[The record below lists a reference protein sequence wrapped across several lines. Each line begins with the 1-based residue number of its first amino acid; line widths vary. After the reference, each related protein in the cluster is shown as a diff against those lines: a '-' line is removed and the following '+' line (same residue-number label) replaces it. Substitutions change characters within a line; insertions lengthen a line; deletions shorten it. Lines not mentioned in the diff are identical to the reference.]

1 MSPRPRIVVTRR
13 LPELVERRLTELFN
27 TDLNQDDQ
35 PFSATKL
42 RQALSAADG
51 VLCTVTDRIDQAV
64 LTVEPLRAR
73 ILANFGVGYNHID
86 LALAGKRGLVVT
98 NTPGV
103 LTESTADLAIGLML
117 MVARRL
123 GEGERELRTGAWQGW
138 APTHLMGN
146 DVSGKTVGIIGL
158 GRIGRAVARRAHHG
172 FGMTGLG
179 YSPRPIPEAESRALG
194 VEQVDLER
202 LLEQADFVSL
212 HCPVTPSTRHL
223 MNRQR
228 LALMKSSGILINTAR
243 GEIVDEGALV
253 EALKS
258 GTIAGAGLDVYE
270 EEPTVTRGLL
280 DLRNVVLLPHLGSA
294 TESTR
299 TAMGMKAIDNLV
311 AFFSDGRPVDEVK
324 SEGVRSE

>member
-13 LPELVERRLTELFN
+13 LPELVERKLTELFN
-27 TDLNQDDQ
+27 TDLNQDDE

-64 LTVEPLRAR
+64 LSVEPLRAR

-86 LALAGKRGLVVT
+86 LAHAGRRGLVVT

-103 LTESTADLAIGLML
+103 LTESTADLAMGLML

-123 GEGERELRTGAWQGW
+123 GEGERELRTGAWKGW
-138 APTHLMGN
+138 APTHLMGH

-172 FGMTGLG
+172 FGMAVLG
-179 YSPRPIPEAESRALG
+179 HTPRPIPEGEARALG
-194 VEQVDLER
+194 VEQVDFEQV
-202 LLEQADFVSL
+202 LEQADFVSL

-223 MNRQR
+223 MNRQS
-228 LALMKSSGILINTAR
+228 LARMKPSGILINTAR
-243 GEIVDEGALV
+243 GEIVDEEALV
-253 EALKS
+253 EALRS

-270 EEPTVTRGLL
+270 QEPRVTRGLL
-280 DLRNVVLLPHLGSA
+280 ELRNVVLLPHLGSA

-299 TAMGMKAIDNLV
+299 TAMGMKAIENLV
-311 AFFSDGRPVDEVK
+311 AFFRDGKPVD
-324 SEGVRSE
+324 GVRSEE